1 MLISVKILINQYD
14 QPDYFVTIDFDKAEG
29 NYLPG
34 SNVTAKVKV
43 RKPDGSGLM
52 SGSSVIM

>member
-1 MLISVKILINQYD
+1 MINQYD
-14 QPDYFVTIDFDKAEG
+14 SPDYFVTTDFDKAEG

-34 SNVTAKVKV
+34 SDVQAKVKV

-52 SGSSVIM
+52 SGSSVILSND